1 MFEKLKEAYGFTP
14 EPEDILAYIYAVL
27 YSPTYRQNFTNEL
40 KIDFP
45 RIPFTKEA
53 EIFKEMA
60 ELGKELID
68 LHLLRKIPDE
78 PKIKYE
84 GHGDDMVEFVKY
96 DPESG
101 RVFINKNKY
110 FVGITTEMWEYMI
123 GGYQVLQKY
132 LKDRKGRRLEN
143 PIRYINIVKA
153 IAQTIEIQKLID
165 EVYPQIE
172 PSTL

>member
-1 MFEKLKEAYGFTP
+1 MERFIKRYLDGISDITKRGDAREESYYPVLKELV
-14 EPEDILAYIYAVL
+14 EK
-27 YSPTYRQNFTNEL
+27 SHNF
-40 KIDFP
+40 
-45 RIPFTKEA
+45 
-53 EIFKEMA
+53 
-60 ELGKELID
+60 LIK
-68 LHLLRKIPDE
+68 RS
-78 PKIKYE
+78 YN
-84 GHGDDMVEFVKY
+84 F
-96 DPESG
+96 
-101 RVFINKNKY
+101 
-110 FVGITTEMWEYMI
+110 TTEMWEYMI